1 MKYTHKIGVSKKKEK
16 ENRMKKGQTMKNM
29 SNFKLYGPNE
39 LQIFS
44 STFTN
49 GCFKGE

>member
-1 MKYTHKIGVSKKKEK
+1 MVCVCVSLYIYIYIYIK
-16 ENRMKKGQTMKNM
+16 NRMKKGQTMKNM
-29 SNFKLYGPNE
+29 SNFKLDCPNK

-49 GCFKGE
+49 CCFKG